1 MGHPGPAPGRRAR
14 RQGPRRPPTAALPAE
29 GLRYATGPATPQP
42 GITAPS
48 HGLHVLDV
56 PADDRL
62 WVAGLHG
69 GAGETT
75 LAVALSGSGT
85 DRRWPRADTPPRVL
99 LVTRTH
105 LTGLRAAQRA
115 AQQWAAGAAPAVDLV
130 GLALVPDA
138 PGKLPRELRDF
149 AQLVAGGLPRTW
161 FLPWE
166 EQLRLAEPKL
176 PGQLPVVDVADAPP
190 SLRRLAADLT
200 KLPAPAASPARPGP
214 LEHSTYG
221 STTTQEGQS

>member
-1 MGHPGPAPGRRAR
+1 MTSTRRGKDSMTASMTRPDPG
-14 RQGPRRPPTAALPAE
+14 ALDQV
-29 GLRYATGPATPQP
+29 TGPAAPQP
-42 GITAPS
+42 GIAAPA
-48 HGLHVLDV
+48 HGLGVLDV

-62 WVAGLHG
+62 WVAGAHG

-99 LVTRTH
+99 LVARTH
-105 LTGLRAAQRA
+105 LAGLRAAQRA
-115 AQQWAAGAAPAVDLV
+115 AQQWAGGGAPVVDLV
-130 GLALVPDA
+130 GLALIPDA

-176 PGQLPVVDVADAPP
+176 PGELPVVDRFDAPR
-190 SLRRLAADLT
+190 SLRRLAADLIS
-200 KLPAPAASPARPGP
+200 LPARTASPARPGP
-214 LEHSTYG
+214 LDHSTHA
-221 STTTQEGQS
+221 QEGQS

>member
-1 MGHPGPAPGRRAR
+1 MTATTDHPARAH
-14 RQGPRRPPTAALPAE
+14 TV
-29 GLRYATGPATPQP
+29 GLEHTTGPAAPQP

-48 HGLHVLDV
+48 HGLGVLDV

-62 WVAGLHG
+62 WVAGVHG

-75 LAVALSGSGT
+75 LAVALTGTGT

-99 LVTRTH
+99 LVARTH
-105 LTGLRAAQRA
+105 LSGLRAAQRA
-115 AQQWAAGAAPAVDLV
+115 AQQWASGNSPAVDLV

-149 AQLVAGGLPRTW
+149 AQVVTGGFPRSW

-166 EQLRLAEPKL
+166 EGLRLAEPKL
-176 PGQLPVVDVADAPP
+176 PGQLPVVDVGDAPR
-190 SLRRLAADLT
+190 SLHRLATELAG
-200 KLPAPAASPARPGP
+200 LPHRPAHPARPDSP
-214 LEHSTYG
+214 DD
-221 STTTQEGQS
+221 STTGSITHQEGQP